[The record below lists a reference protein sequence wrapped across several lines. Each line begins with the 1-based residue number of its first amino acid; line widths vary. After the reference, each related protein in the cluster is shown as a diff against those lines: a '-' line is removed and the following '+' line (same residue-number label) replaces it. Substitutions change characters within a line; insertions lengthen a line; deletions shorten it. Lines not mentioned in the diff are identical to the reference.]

1 MNFTQQFV
9 AMTMA
14 ALRADGMMESV
25 EMDAIKRMA
34 ADLELN
40 PAEVDKAIL
49 DEIKNNSDFDEVAKS
64 VTDYNEACLIMEAC
78 IQVVLA
84 DDVLE
89 EKEVSLLL
97 RLSQALNLPTERMVL
112 ALAAI
117 AQNDR
122 NIRIKGNDSDFEA
135 DEIIEE
141 E

>member
-40 PAEVDKAIL
+40 PAEVDKAIW
-49 DEIKNNSDFDEVAKS
+49 DEIKNNSDFDEVARS

-97 RLSQALNLPTERMVL
+97 RLSQVLNLPTERMVL

>member
-49 DEIKNNSDFDEVAKS
+49 DEIKNNSDLDEVAKS

>member
-97 RLSQALNLPTERMVL
+97 RLSQVLNLPTERMVL

-135 DEIIEE
+135 DEIIEIE
-141 E
+141 

>member
-49 DEIKNNSDFDEVAKS
+49 DEIKNNSDFDEVARS

-97 RLSQALNLPTERMVL
+97 RLSQVLNLPTERMVL

-135 DEIIEE
+135 DEIIEIE
-141 E
+141 

>member
-49 DEIKNNSDFDEVAKS
+49 DEIKNNSDFDEVARS

-97 RLSQALNLPTERMVL
+97 RLSQVLNLPTERMVL

>member
-49 DEIKNNSDFDEVAKS
+49 DEIKNNSDFDEVARS

>member
-49 DEIKNNSDFDEVAKS
+49 EEIKNNSDFDEVARS

>member
-49 DEIKNNSDFDEVAKS
+49 DEIKNNSDLDEVAKS

-97 RLSQALNLPTERMVL
+97 RLSQVLNLPTERMVL

-135 DEIIEE
+135 DEIIEIE
-141 E
+141 

>member
-49 DEIKNNSDFDEVAKS
+49 DEIKNNSDFDEVARS

-135 DEIIEE
+135 DEIIEIE
-141 E
+141 

>member
-9 AMTMA
+9 AMTLA

-49 DEIKNNSDFDEVAKS
+49 DEIKNNSDFDEVARS

-97 RLSQALNLPTERMVL
+97 RLSQVLNLPTERMVL